1 MCRTFMRAGEDADSH
16 WSVPSPNPAETP
28 VAACRACDA
37 AQAHGTTTRERASS
51 SSPAE
56 FSAGGNSSCS
66 SDRLPDERQQPID
79 PGRQRIPSRSTG
91 PYCCYRLPSRGLL
104 RILTNHKARP
114 NLSEV
119 ADQDSIGMGTPMRP
133 DSAWN
138 GIVGIVF
145 DAVGTLIRPDPSVAE
160 AYAATAARQGVRLAL
175 DVVRARFQVHFENDE
190 VRGNGGALST
200 DEATER
206 RRWRKIV
213 IGVLPEIPDVDR
225 AFDEL
230 WEHFSTPGSWRC
242 FPDVAPALRA
252 LAAKGS
258 RCASAL
264 TSMAGCG
271 ESSRACPSWRS
282 AGTRSS
288 SRRKLVSANL
298 IRHSI
303 KRPVHVW
310 ACRRSGSFGSA
321 TTWRMTCAGRSEP
334 GYPECCWTVRLVH
347 LTIYRMCRT

>member
-1 MCRTFMRAGEDADSH
+1 
-16 WSVPSPNPAETP
+16 
-28 VAACRACDA
+28 
-37 AQAHGTTTRERASS
+37 
-51 SSPAE
+51 
-56 FSAGGNSSCS
+56 
-66 SDRLPDERQQPID
+66 
-79 PGRQRIPSRSTG
+79 
-91 PYCCYRLPSRGLL
+91 
-104 RILTNHKARP
+104 
-114 NLSEV
+114 
-119 ADQDSIGMGTPMRP
+119 MGTPMRP

-252 LAAKGS
+252 LAAQGLTVCIGS
-258 RCASAL
+258 NFDGRLRRVVQGLPELAECRDSLVISSEVGFRKPHPSFYQAACARLGLSPERVLWVGDDLENDVRGAIRAGLSGMLLDRAARAPDDLPYVPNLTAL
-264 TSMAGCG
+264 VQSKL
-271 ESSRACPSWRS
+271 SR
-282 AGTRSS
+282 T
-288 SRRKLVSANL
+288 
-298 IRHSI
+298 
-303 KRPVHVW
+303 
-310 ACRRSGSFGSA
+310 
-321 TTWRMTCAGRSEP
+321 
-334 GYPECCWTVRLVH
+334 
-347 LTIYRMCRT
+347 